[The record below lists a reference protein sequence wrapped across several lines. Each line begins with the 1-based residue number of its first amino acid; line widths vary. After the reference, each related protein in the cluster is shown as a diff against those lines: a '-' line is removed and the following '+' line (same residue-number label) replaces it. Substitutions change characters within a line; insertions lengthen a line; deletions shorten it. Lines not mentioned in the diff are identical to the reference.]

1 MMSLSFRLEQYLS
14 IQPYRFLARARALVN
29 PRMLDYAMVLAAI
42 IISLVSATIHLRSSS
57 IWYDEAI
64 TMLTTSGHAQLNWA
78 LGLAQFK
85 PSANLTK
92 IVSEL
97 YEQDVHPPLYF
108 WTLALWRVAFGESL
122 EIARALS
129 ALFILGTL
137 GLLYRLALDLRLRWA
152 PIPVVVYALSAVGLR
167 YAYNARPYA
176 MVSFLIVLT
185 LLSAHRESKWTGL
198 CAAACIATHYFAAL
212 CVLPILFWQCL
223 VKWKSNRRWV
233 WLTAISFA
241 ICDAPLIPLL
251 RVHIGA
257 RPLQYPGFGIF
268 HEEMWALLKGSMES
282 IMPSTWLPCWTIAL
296 TVAGSFVAF
305 GCWWAYKR
313 NKLLVPFAYGAF
325 LCGFLLLAIVTNK
338 SIAKMPTDYYLGIA
352 APFVALLI
360 GYGVTALPRTTPLL
374 ALVVI
379 AGALTPISMTKS
391 IDYRAMMTQVRS
403 QCPDCPILVGVGYAG
418 AVPACILY
426 ENKGMNVYLLKPND
440 QMKSAIQRMGMPHT
454 FILVP
459 TNEPATIDLEHQF
472 VQTYLSTWKA
482 GYFQID
488 VPDSQQQETVSA
500 PAKETAL
507 PSTQES
513 PPQIQEQMFAR
524 R

>member
-1 MMSLSFRLEQYLS
+1 MNGRIVE
-14 IQPYRFLARARALVN
+14 
-29 PRMLDYAMVLAAI
+29 YAVASAAI
-42 IISLVSATIHLRSSS
+42 VISLVAACIHLRNSS

-64 TMLTTSGHAQLNWA
+64 TLLTASGHAQLNWA
-78 LGLAQFK
+78 LGLGQFR
-85 PSANLTK
+85 PSVNLAK
-92 IVSEL
+92 IASEL

-122 EIARALS
+122 EVARALS

-137 GLLYRLALDLRLRWA
+137 GLLYRLAIDLRMRWTA
-152 PIPVVVYALSAVGLR
+152 VPMVVYALSAVGIR

-176 MVSFLIVLT
+176 MVSFLIMLT
-185 LLSAHRESKWTGL
+185 LLLAHRKSKWAGV

-223 VKWKSNRRWV
+223 VEWKSNRRWV

-241 ICDAPLIPLL
+241 VCDAPLIPLL

-257 RPLQYPGFGIF
+257 RPQQYSGLGIF
-268 HEEMWALLKGSMES
+268 HNELWALLKGSLES
-282 IMPSTWLPCWTIAL
+282 SMPSTWLPGWTIAL
-296 TVAGSFVAF
+296 LVGASFSAF

-313 NKLLVPFAYGAF
+313 NKLLVPFVYAAF

-352 APFVALLI
+352 APLVALLI
-360 GYGVTALPRTTPLL
+360 GYGVTAFPRATPLL
-374 ALVVI
+374 ASVLIV
-379 AGALTPISMTKS
+379 GALTPISMTKS
-391 IDYRAMMTQVRS
+391 IDYRAMMGQIRS

-418 AVPACILY
+418 AIPACVLY
-426 ENKGMNVYLLKPND
+426 ENRGLNVYLLSQND
-440 QMKSAIQRMGMPHT
+440 RMESAIQRMGTPRT

-459 TNEPATIDLEHQF
+459 TDEPATTDLERQF
-472 VQTYLSTWKA
+472 VRTYPSTWED

-488 VPDSQQQETVSA
+488 VPNRQPEVPVSV
-500 PAKETAL
+500 PATETARRSKHESRLKL
-507 PSTQES
+507 P
-513 PPQIQEQMFAR
+513 EQMSALR
-524 R
+524 

>member
-1 MMSLSFRLEQYLS
+1 MSLPFGLEQYFPTDPHRVLTK
-14 IQPYRFLARARALVN
+14 ARTLVN
-29 PRMLDYAMVLAAI
+29 ARLVEYVIVSAAI
-42 IISLVSATIHLRSSS
+42 IISLVAACIHLRNST

-64 TMLTTSGHAQLNWA
+64 TLLTTSGHAQLDWA

-85 PSANLTK
+85 PSANLGK

-108 WTLALWRVAFGESL
+108 WTLALWRVVFGESL

-137 GLLYRLALDLRLRWA
+137 GLLYRLAIDLRMRWA
-152 PIPVVVYALSAVGLR
+152 PVPVVVYALSAVGAR

-185 LLSAHRESKWTGL
+185 LLLAHRRSRWAGV

-212 CVLPILFWQCL
+212 CILPILVWQCL
-223 VKWKSNRRWV
+223 SEWKSNRRWV

-241 ICDAPLIPLL
+241 FCDAPLIPLL

-268 HEEMWALLKGSMES
+268 HKELWALLKGSMES
-282 IMPSTWLPCWTIAL
+282 IMPSTWLPGWTIAL
-296 TVAGSFVAF
+296 FVAASFVAA
-305 GCWWAYKR
+305 GCWWAYRR
-313 NKLLVPFAYGAF
+313 NKLLVPFSYAAF

-338 SIAKMPTDYYLGIA
+338 SIGKMPTDYYLGIA
-352 APFVALLI
+352 APFAALLI
-360 GYGVTALPRTTPLL
+360 GYGVTALPRATPLL

-379 AGALTPISMTKS
+379 AGALTPVSMTKS
-391 IDYRAMMTQVRS
+391 VDYRAMMSRVRA

-418 AVPACILY
+418 AVPACVLY
-426 ENKGMNVYLLKPND
+426 ENKGMNVYLLNQND
-440 QMKSAIQRMGMPHT
+440 QMESAIQRMGIPRT
-454 FILVP
+454 FILIP
-459 TNEPATIDLEHQF
+459 TNEPATVDLEHQF
-472 VQTYLSTWKA
+472 VETYPSTWEN

-488 VPDSQQQETVSA
+488 VPDKQETVSVTA
-500 PAKETAL
+500 HETAR
-507 PSTQES
+507 PSKQAS
-513 PPQIQEQMFAR
+513 PLQIPEQMSALR
-524 R
+524 

>member
-1 MMSLSFRLEQYLS
+1 MSLPFGLEQHFPT
-14 IQPYRFLARARALVN
+14 QPYRILARARALLN
-29 PRMLDYAMVLAAI
+29 PRMLEYAIVLTAI
-42 IISLVSATIHLRSSS
+42 IISLASATIHLCNSS

-85 PSANLTK
+85 PFANLAR

-122 EIARALS
+122 EVARALS

-137 GLLYRLALDLRLRWA
+137 GLLYRLAIDLRMHWA
-152 PIPVVVYALSAVGLR
+152 SIPVVVYALSAVGLR

-176 MVSFLIVLT
+176 MVSLLILLT
-185 LLSAHRESKWTGL
+185 LLLAHRKSKWTGV

-212 CVLPILFWQCL
+212 CVLPILFWQCFAE
-223 VKWKSNRRWV
+223 WKTNRRWV
-233 WLTAISFA
+233 WLTVISFS

-257 RPLQYPGFGIF
+257 RPLQYPEFGVF
-268 HEEMWALLKGSMES
+268 HKELWALLKGSMES
-282 IMPSTWLPCWTIAL
+282 IMPSTWLPGWTIAL
-296 TVAGSFVAF
+296 FVAASFVSF
-305 GCWWAYKR
+305 GCWWAYKQ
-313 NKLLVPFAYGAF
+313 NKLLVPFTYGAF
-325 LCGFLLLAIVTNK
+325 LGGFLLLAFITNK

-352 APFVALLI
+352 APFAALLI
-360 GYGVTALPRTTPLL
+360 GYGVSALPRATPLL

-379 AGALTPISMTKS
+379 TGALTPVSMTKS
-391 IDYRAMMTQVRS
+391 INYRAMMSQVRS

-418 AVPACILY
+418 AVPACVLY
-426 ENKGMNVYLLKPND
+426 ENKGMNVYLLKHND
-440 QMKSAIQRMGMPHT
+440 QMESAIQRMGAPPT

-459 TNEPATIDLEHQF
+459 TNEPATTDLEHQF
-472 VQTYLSTWKA
+472 VHTYPSTWKD

-488 VPDSQQQETVSA
+488 LPDSQQQETA
-500 PAKETAL
+500 EKETAH
-507 PSTQES
+507 PSKQKS
-513 PPQIQEQMFAR
+513 LPQIREQMFALR
-524 R
+524 